1 MIILQIIFLHIPDFI
16 LVGQI
21 CSASARRQEDFASHR
36 AVQKSKPFSGG
47 RQTADG
53 AGQGRDKEEIKS
65 AENQETLR
73 SRCTHG

>member
-1 MIILQIIFLHIPDFI
+1 VIILQIIFLHIADII

-21 CSASARRQEDFASHR
+21 CSASARRQEDFAGHR

-53 AGQGRDKEEIKS
+53 AGQG
-65 AENQETLR
+65 
-73 SRCTHG
+73 